1 MTSLVKSILRYF
13 SLEVECTDHVLRDL
27 VLANDFHL
35 LLGQL
40 DIEVLESELAVLL
53 HAFNQFELGL
63 TLQQLLEGREVVDP
77 HLLGVQHS
85 EELLEFVLLADFLQT
100 LEHFLLLRM
109 FLVLLAARQG
119 QVQRERQDHAVQF
132 TQVVDF
138 AQFGS
143 EQLGKLQGAAEVA
156 LVQKEVGQAE
166 QKLQN
171 VFGRHING
179 DVDEAG
185 VLQEFGLENVRVGF
199 EHDGDQIVERVCGD
213 GVCKLLFDEGEDQGL
228 GVALQLVVQQP
239 LANVV
244 KSVVIRELYDAPP
257 LLEVPF
263 VQLFVAERGQHGFK
277 QEFGVGRDHS
287 GLFVL
292 QH

>member
-1 MTSLVKSILRYF
+1 
-13 SLEVECTDHVLRDL
+13 VLRDL